1 MGFGSKSERS
11 SNPQQSSKTGKEKVH
26 LPHGGL
32 RLKNN
37 EKLNVKNGITFPY
50 GNLPGE
56 IVKNQIQSTLV
67 ETKPFGNCQG
77 QHLKSKPTKED
88 ELVRYMSNLP
98 GYLQRVDSSD
108 NLQEKAL
115 NVGVLDWARLEKWK
129 YHRKHIPT
137 ITGNDVSSR
146 STILTS
152 KTDTKSASFSSAVTK
167 VASANKSKQHSS
179 AYSSPTSPQKGG
191 IPRGAKPSTPKVRH
205 YQDID
210 TASKSSLDQQKKTSK
225 TNKSFGKIHSDV
237 ILEKGKKKELDQ
249 KVTSEMGNMSSNM
262 RNHGVSPLP
271 KETRRN
277 VVLLPRSA
285 RGSFSEELRD
295 GTLNEA
301 KRNSFSY
308 DLLQKDHFLELCS
321 DVPHSCPLP
330 SGVER
335 NPETRIMAQGL
346 KPSSDASSRSVLN
359 STGNIRSQGKCSAE
373 NKTKSQDAHVET
385 LKILEEEMAEL
396 TTKGSRTSSP
406 NRRFS
411 FSLSRLSRSFS
422 FKESSTVP
430 QMNPGYVSVKSGPVR
445 SDSSGFLDDMNREK
459 LNGHTRTRSSPLRR
473 VLDPLLKSKG
483 LNSFRSTDAVQRS
496 QGGLNSSNP
505 GTVNTNE
512 SFQAEKL
519 GRSMIKALLEVATKN
534 GLPLFRFVVND
545 GNNMLATT
553 MRSLASSAKG
563 GSDQIYV
570 FSSVSEIK
578 KSGSWI
584 SKGNKDKKC
593 GYIYNIIGQMKISD
607 SHISDLVKESVLFSV
622 EQRQA
627 DQASAKFTP
636 STELAAVVIKI
647 PGESNVQQ
655 VEDITNNGSTES
667 LATYGCTCT
676 FIENSSSNITTA
688 ILPGGVHSL
697 PNKGIPSPLID
708 RWRFGGLCDCGGWD
722 VGCKLHILSNQNCSC
737 CKNSRMYQACP
748 DPNHLELYPQ
758 GEAQQDMP
766 IFSLVPHKN
775 GIYAIEFSSSITAL
789 QAFFVSVTI
798 ISCRKSSGFPEFGD
812 LPEGKLIKE
821 TMLNG
826 SLGMDNK
833 QTVALGTMPARYA
846 PNPPHSPV
854 GRV

>member
-1 MGFGSKSERS
+1 M
-11 SNPQQSSKTGKEKVH
+11 
-26 LPHGGL
+26 
-32 RLKNN
+32 
-37 EKLNVKNGITFPY
+37 
-50 GNLPGE
+50 
-56 IVKNQIQSTLV
+56 
-67 ETKPFGNCQG
+67 
-77 QHLKSKPTKED
+77 
-88 ELVRYMSNLP
+88 
-98 GYLQRVDSSD
+98 
-108 NLQEKAL
+108 
-115 NVGVLDWARLEKWK
+115 
-129 YHRKHIPT
+129 
-137 ITGNDVSSR
+137 
-146 STILTS
+146 
-152 KTDTKSASFSSAVTK
+152 
-167 VASANKSKQHSS
+167 
-179 AYSSPTSPQKGG
+179 
-191 IPRGAKPSTPKVRH
+191 
-205 YQDID
+205 
-210 TASKSSLDQQKKTSK
+210 
-225 TNKSFGKIHSDV
+225 
-237 ILEKGKKKELDQ
+237 
-249 KVTSEMGNMSSNM
+249 
-262 RNHGVSPLP
+262 
-271 KETRRN
+271 
-277 VVLLPRSA
+277 
-285 RGSFSEELRD
+285 
-295 GTLNEA
+295 
-301 KRNSFSY
+301 
-308 DLLQKDHFLELCS
+308 
-321 DVPHSCPLP
+321 
-330 SGVER
+330 
-335 NPETRIMAQGL
+335 
-346 KPSSDASSRSVLN
+346 LN

-373 NKTKSQDAHVET
+373 NKIKSQDAHVET

-422 FKESSTVP
+422 FKESSAVP

-445 SDSSGFLDDMNREK
+445 SDSSGFLDDMNRDK

-578 KSGSWI
+578 KSGSWL

-667 LATYGCTCT
+667 LATYGCTCN

-789 QAFFVSVTI
+789 QAFFISVTI